1 MNWAYSSL
9 IFALF
14 TILVDLSLAAP
25 RPRIFIDG
33 SSTVFPISEAMAEE
47 YQTLKRGRVLVTV
60 GVSGTGGGM
69 KKFCRGQIDLANAS
83 RVISP
88 EEKKKCESQGIRFYE
103 IPVAYDALTVMVH
116 PSNTWVNELSLEELH
131 RIWASDSQNK
141 IRKWSQVRS
150 GWPEQDLHLYGPG
163 TDSGTFD
170 YFTEVVNGK
179 AKSSRGDYS
188 ASEDDNV
195 LLQGMLQDPLALGY
209 LGFAYYKPFKN
220 KLKAVPI
227 INPRTQKAVLPSES
241 TVSDGSYFPLSRPLF
256 IYINAKALL
265 DKEYLR
271 EFVTYYLDSAPTIVP
286 DTGYIPLSPK
296 SYNLAKKIISLKRE
310 GSYAHEAQMRSL
322 EALLA
327 QFLHAQ

>member
-1 MNWAYSSL
+1 
-9 IFALF
+9 
-14 TILVDLSLAAP
+14 
-25 RPRIFIDG
+25 
-33 SSTVFPISEAMAEE
+33 
-47 YQTLKRGRVLVTV
+47 
-60 GVSGTGGGM
+60 
-69 KKFCRGQIDLANAS
+69 
-83 RVISP
+83 
-88 EEKKKCESQGIRFYE
+88 
-103 IPVAYDALTVMVH
+103 
-116 PSNTWVNELSLEELH
+116 
-131 RIWASDSQNK
+131 
-141 IRKWSQVRS
+141 
-150 GWPEQDLHLYGPG
+150 
-163 TDSGTFD
+163 FD